1 MASKFFDD
9 IYENKLEF
17 NSKKIYQGITNDKEA
32 KPKKEKIEYNQ
43 QDLEFLLEKS
53 RQNPDQEF
61 TEEEA
66 EAINQVLA
74 KTKTEAKK
82 QLKRIKDLKSFL
94 ENSIKDDPEVFELSI
109 KNNQA
114 LKRHSNNVFGG
125 NKNKITYQD
134 YLTLLEMRKQIM
146 LNETASM
153 IAGVDVDEL
162 IQ

>member
-66 EAINQVLA
+66 EAINQVLD

-153 IAGVDVDEL
+153 VAGVDVDEL